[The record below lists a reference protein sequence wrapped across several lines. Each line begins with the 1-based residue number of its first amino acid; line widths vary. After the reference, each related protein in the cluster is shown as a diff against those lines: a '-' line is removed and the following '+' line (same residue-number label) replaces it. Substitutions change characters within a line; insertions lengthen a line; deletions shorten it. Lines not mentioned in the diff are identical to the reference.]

1 MSYLGNSIA
10 NSTAIN
16 KKEYIATAGQTV
28 FPCLYDEYAEIY
40 LNGSR
45 LAESDYTATNG
56 MDIILNVG
64 ATEGDVVVVSG
75 FENVHFI
82 KEITDA
88 TQDAL
93 DLKANQA
100 TTYTKVETDSKIV
113 ELAPIPDLSPYYTKT
128 ETDTAIANLVDAAPT
143 TLNTLNELAAALGDD
158 ANFSTTVTNSI
169 ATKAPLNSPT
179 FTGTVSGISKDMV
192 GLGSVDNTSDASKPI
207 STATQTAL
215 NSKQD
220 TLVSATNIK
229 TVNGNSV
236 LGSGNIVIDSGAPA
250 GFQEFTASGTWT
262 CPTGV
267 TRVTVMAAGGG
278 GGGYNGDY
286 YTYVSGKTTMYV
298 CSSGAGG
305 GSCHGKSCI
314 VNVTPG
320 TVYTITVGAG
330 GGSNGGAGGTT
341 SFGSLILVNGAS
353 GNSASPIG
361 GSNGA
366 GGSSEARAGYQGVPG
381 PFNGGAGA
389 NSHWNILGGG
399 GAANGGASSR
409 PGAGGGGGYCSFN
422 SSEQAGA
429 PGYRGQLAILW

>member
-267 TRVTVMAAGGG
+267 TRVTVMLAGGG
-278 GGGYNGDY
+278 GGGGNNKLVNVGISNIWY
-286 YTYVSGKTTMYV
+286 YG
-298 CSSGAGG
+298 CSG
-305 GSCHGKSCI
+305 GSCNART
-314 VNVTPG
+314 VVVPVTAG
-320 TVYTITVGAG
+320 TIYTITIG
-330 GGSNGGAGGTT
+330 GGGGATGAGGTT
-341 SFGSLILVNGAS
+341 TFGSLCS
-353 GNSASPIG
+353 SP
-361 GSNGA
+361 
-366 GGSSEARAGYQGVPG
+366 
-381 PFNGGAGA
+381 
-389 NSHWNILGGG
+389 
-399 GAANGGASSR
+399 
-409 PGAGGGGGYCSFN
+409 GGGGG
-422 SSEQAGA
+422 SSAYSYACGKSTCGSNGSGGAASIGGGISGSVNAGTTPSVWDVQTTIGNGGSSGGSAGQAG
-429 PGYRGQLAILW
+429 RLRVLW